1 MKPIVNLAAIHGLS
15 TYGSY
20 VTGSAI
26 IGNFGIESDIDIV
39 VPIDTCAAN
48 DTWLYEYAKSISGAV
63 IQPSTYN
70 NGLKLIIPG
79 YHTINILRLHPLDYC
94 AFMFATDTL
103 RRSPIITDRNARH
116 RAFEEL
122 CHTFKSFIGPD
133 CVTIDASHK
142 CADDNWDAPF
152 MLRNINW
159 ETFEARSV

>member
-1 MKPIVNLAAIHGLS
+1 MKPRVNLAAINCLNP
-15 TYGSY
+15 YGSY

-26 IGNFGIESDIDIV
+26 IGNFDIESDIDIV
-39 VPIDTCAAN
+39 IPIDVCVAN
-48 DTWLYEYAKSISGAV
+48 DNWLREYARSINASV
-63 IQPSTYN
+63 ELSSYN
-70 NGLKLIIPG
+70 NGLKLIMPG

-103 RRSPIITDRNARH
+103 RRAPIITNRNARH

-133 CVTIDASHK
+133 CVTIAALHK
-142 CADDNWDAPF
+142 CAYDNRDAPF
-152 MLRNINW
+152 MQRNINW

>member
-1 MKPIVNLAAIHGLS
+1 MKPSVNPDAMQGLS
-15 TYGSY
+15 SFGSY

-39 VPIDTCAAN
+39 VPSDVCQAS
-48 DTWLYEYAKSISGAV
+48 DEWLREYARTVNAFV
-63 IQPSTYN
+63 QPSSYN
-70 NGLKLIIPG
+70 NDLKLIIPG
-79 YHTINILRLHPLDYC
+79 YQTINILRLHPLDYC

-103 RRSPIITDRNARH
+103 MRAPIITSRNARH

-133 CVTIDASHK
+133 CVSIAALYK
-142 CADDNWDAPF
+142 CADDNRDAPF

-159 ETFEARSV
+159 ETFNARSV